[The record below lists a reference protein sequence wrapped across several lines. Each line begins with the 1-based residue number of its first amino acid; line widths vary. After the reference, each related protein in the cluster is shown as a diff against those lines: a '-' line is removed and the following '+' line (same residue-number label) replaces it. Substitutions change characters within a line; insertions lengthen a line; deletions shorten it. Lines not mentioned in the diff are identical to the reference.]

1 MKKVIA
7 IMFAALVTAGAYAF
21 DPFDPNVKVV

>member
-7 IMFAALVTAGAYAF
+7 IMFAVLVTAGAYAF
-21 DPFDPNVKVV
+21 DPFDPMKGY